1 MKMDFEI
8 AFWIFFVF
16 RILSKIDFNTQQS
29 LLSESSSSYF
39 LLYRT
44 CIQYLIILNNLW
56 RVKLWKYYWTVS
68 FNYLPH
74 FKMYYKPSKI
84 HDSTW
89 GFLQNNAYSL
99 NLPWC
104 DYLISCVLYNLIMC
118 SLTVPLTYGIWLCKW
133 KQSPRSF
140 LFCSCLI
147 SFFSSFF
154 VKFQY
159 YKSSIYA
166 DLITQ
171 KSYIVNLST
180 ILIILVI
187 FILCD
192 GKDSKVLG
200 QIGFYKTFDA

>member
-1 MKMDFEI
+1 MKIVKMDFEI

-29 LLSESSSSYF
+29 LLSESSSSNF
-39 LLYRT
+39 LSYRT

-68 FNYLPH
+68 FNFLPH
-74 FKMYYKPSKI
+74 FKMYYKPPKI

-118 SLTVPLTYGIWLCKW
+118 SLTVPLNMVYDCVSESKV
-133 KQSPRSF
+133 QDHF
-140 LFCSCLI
+140 FFCSCLI

-154 VKFQY
+154 LKFQY

-171 KSYIVNLST
+171 K
-180 ILIILVI
+180 
-187 FILCD
+187 
-192 GKDSKVLG
+192 
-200 QIGFYKTFDA
+200 